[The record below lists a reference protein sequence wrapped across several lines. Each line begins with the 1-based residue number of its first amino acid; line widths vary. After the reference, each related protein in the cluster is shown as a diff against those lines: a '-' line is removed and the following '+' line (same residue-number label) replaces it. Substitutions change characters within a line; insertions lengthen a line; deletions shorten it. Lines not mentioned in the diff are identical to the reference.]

1 MIARE
6 IEKTGIPVAFMT
18 AMSMM
23 AKQLGANR
31 VITGTK
37 VPHPLGDPNLSAEA
51 DLALRREIVNTALS
65 ALQTEVDGPT
75 IFVPD
80 VTPASG

>member
-6 IEKTGIPVAFMT
+6 IEKEGMPVAHIT

-23 AKQLGANR
+23 AKQLGVNR
-31 VITGTK
+31 VVNGVK
-37 VPHPLGDPNLSAEA
+37 VPHPCGNPILSIE
-51 DLALRREIVNTALS
+51 DDKALRREILKCAVA
-65 ALQTEVDGPT
+65 AIQTDVSRPT

-80 VTPASG
+80 ATYALG